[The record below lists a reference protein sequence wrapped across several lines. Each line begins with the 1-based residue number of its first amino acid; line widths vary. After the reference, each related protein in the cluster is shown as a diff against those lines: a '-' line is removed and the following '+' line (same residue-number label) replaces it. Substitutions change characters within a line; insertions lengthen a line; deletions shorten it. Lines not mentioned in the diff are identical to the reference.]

1 MNKSREGLFI
11 SITSSAPRLPFMSG
25 SMKRFLLS
33 LFSILILLILS
44 TRLPYAQEESEEVI
58 TEEVVIEI
66 QGPEVLSVQDAVSI
80 ALADNR
86 NIENAA
92 LEVSKAKDDVYAAK
106 TRYFPIFDFSI
117 YELYHLTEENLTFK
131 EGAFGDFPSTG
142 PIPPENTTISTAPDF
157 TTYLTASVGQPLSQL
172 YEISLLVKQ
181 RQVQEMLSDQ
191 ELRASQQEVADR
203 VKKEYYNIL
212 KSQSSLR
219 AKDEKIVFLKS
230 LSELVDRN
238 VAVQR
243 ALEQDSLE
251 VKARL
256 AQVEYEHFVIENRLA
271 TEKERMNKLL
281 GRDIETPFTVL
292 EVPEAEPYVIDTEAA
307 EEIALLQRPEI
318 KSARLYIEFAE
329 NEVKLKKAK
338 YIPEIGV
345 EFSYI
350 ANFNIEVLPENIA
363 TVGVFAKYDI
373 FQWGKKGKEV
383 SKKKKAVL
391 QAENDLDE
399 AEAQVKIEVNSK
411 IRDLEEASVLIGVT
425 ELEQIAARE
434 KLRVT
439 FNKYKVQEALLPDLL
454 QAESDLEDKNEN
466 YEKAVLDYWTARA
479 NLEKALG
486 EL

>member
-1 MNKSREGLFI
+1 MNKPTPGLFI
-11 SITSSAPRLPFMSG
+11 SNTRSNPKLPLKSGYITHLFLIFISIPVYLISTLFITGQVSA
-25 SMKRFLLS
+25 
-33 LFSILILLILS
+33 
-44 TRLPYAQEESEEVI
+44 EEEVISEEVI
-58 TEEVVIEI
+58 IETVS
-66 QGPEVLSVQDAVSI
+66 QEVLSVQDAVSI
-80 ALADNR
+80 ALVENR

-92 LEVSKAKDDVYAAK
+92 LEVSKAKDDVYSAK
-106 TRYFPIFDFSI
+106 TRYLPIFDFSI
-117 YELYHLTEENLTFK
+117 YELYHLTDENFTFK
-131 EGAFGDFPSTG
+131 EGAFGDFPVIG
-142 PIPPENTTISTAPDF
+142 PVPPENTTIRTAPNF

-181 RQVQEMLSDQ
+181 REVEEKLFDQ
-191 ELRASQQEVADR
+191 ELRASQQEIADR

-230 LSELVDRN
+230 LSELVDRD

-243 ALEQDSLE
+243 LLQQDSLE

-256 AQVEYEHFVIENRLA
+256 AQVEYERFVIQNRLA

-292 EVPEAEPYVIDTEAA
+292 EVPEAEPYVIDTAAA

-318 KSARLYIEFAE
+318 KSAKLYIEFAE

-350 ANFNIEVLPENIA
+350 ANFNIELLPENIA
-363 TVGVFAKYDI
+363 TVGVFAKYDV

-383 SKKKKAVL
+383 SKKKKAVI

-411 IRDLEEASVLIGVT
+411 IRDLEEAAVLIGVT
-425 ELEQIAARE
+425 ELEQTAARE

-454 QAESDLEDKNEN
+454 EAESALEDKNDN

>member
-1 MNKSREGLFI
+1 MNWPK
-11 SITSSAPRLPFMSG
+11 AAV
-25 SMKRFLLS
+25 LS
-33 LFSILILLILS
+33 LSKRGSYQIPAFTSGTIIPGLLIFILTCAS
-44 TRLPYAQEESEEVI
+44 VSIAQEFSEEQNVS
-58 TEEVVIEI
+58 EEVVIEI
-66 QGPEVLSVQDAVSI
+66 DTEEVLTVQDAVTT
-80 ALADNR
+80 ALTENR
-86 NIENAA
+86 NIQNSV
-92 LEVSKAKDDVYAAK
+92 LEVSKAKDDVYSAK
-106 TRYFPIFDFSI
+106 TRFLPVFDFSL
-117 YELYHLTEENLTFK
+117 YELYHLTDEAFTFQ
-131 EGAFGDFPSTG
+131 EGAFGDFPIIG
-142 PIPPENTTISTAPDF
+142 PIPPEKTTINTAPDF

-172 YEISLLVKQ
+172 YEISLMVKQ
-181 RQVQEMLSDQ
+181 REVQELLFDQ

-219 AKDEKIVFLKS
+219 SKDEKIVFLKS
-230 LSELVDRN
+230 LSELVDKN

-256 AQVEYEHFVIENRLA
+256 AQVEYERFVIENSLA

-292 EVPEAEPYVIDTEAA
+292 EVPEAEPYIIDVEAA
-307 EEIALLQRPEI
+307 EDIALNQRPEI
-318 KSARLYIEFAE
+318 KSAKLYIEFAE

-350 ANFNIEVLPENIA
+350 ANFNIELLPENIA
-363 TVGVFAKYDI
+363 TVGVFAKYDV

-383 SKKKKAVL
+383 SKKKKAVI
-391 QAENDLDE
+391 QAENDLSE
-399 AEAQVKIEVNSK
+399 AEAEVRIEVNSK
-411 IRDLEEASVLIGVT
+411 IRSLEEASVLIEVT

-439 FNKYKVQEALLPDLL
+439 LNKYKVQEALLPELL
-454 QAESDLEDKNEN
+454 EAESALEDKNDN

-479 NLEKALG
+479 DLEKALG